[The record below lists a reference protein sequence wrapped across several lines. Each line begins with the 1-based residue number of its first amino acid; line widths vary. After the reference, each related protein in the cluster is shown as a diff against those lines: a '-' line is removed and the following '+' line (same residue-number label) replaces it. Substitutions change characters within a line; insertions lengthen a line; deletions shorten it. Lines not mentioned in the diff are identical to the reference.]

1 LNQPAFEGEM
11 ATLKSELA
19 AVTSERDIERE
30 QVIALRIS
38 IAGLEATCKALWE
51 PWWRRL
57 RRRRT
62 PT

>member
-1 LNQPAFEGEM
+1 MNQPAFKGEM

-19 AVTSERDIERE
+19 SVTSERDVERE
-30 QVIALRIS
+30 RVIALRIS
-38 IAGLEATCKALWE
+38 IAGLGATCKALRE